1 MITRYVLL
9 QHTPLCVL
17 VGFRRRG
24 HKPMKQDGKGY
35 GERDGECSPHLN
47 GVQNRP
53 QHCPRHCEDD
63 LDHCSPTN
71 KTSPHLF
78 KVLQMGVSAVDAVV
92 FAADAAWH
100 SFSTYSAP
108 RLRMVIFPCRLKT
121 SKMAKSSFQSRS
133 GSLELICSQVCSYP
147 FFSTFNTLASP
158 AERAMVPI
166 LPFQSA
172 ISSSFPATHAPIHHL
187 V

>member
-1 MITRYVLL
+1 
-9 QHTPLCVL
+9 
-17 VGFRRRG
+17 
-24 HKPMKQDGKGY
+24 MKQDGKGY

-47 GVQNRP
+47 GVQNRS

-78 KVLQMGVSAVDAVV
+78 KVLQMGVSAVDAVL

-158 AERAMVPI
+158 TERAMVLS
-166 LPFQSA
+166 LPFRSA